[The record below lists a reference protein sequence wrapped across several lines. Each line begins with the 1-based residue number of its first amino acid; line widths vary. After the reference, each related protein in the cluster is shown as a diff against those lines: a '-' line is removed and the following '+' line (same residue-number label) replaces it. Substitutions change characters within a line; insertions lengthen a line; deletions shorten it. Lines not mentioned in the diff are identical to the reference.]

1 MPSPST
7 IAHGSPCPPPA
18 AATDRIASAA
28 RQQLLRMQVGVL
40 GFFVV
45 DALLLTGYGAIG
57 VVPGSIGWQY
67 GVTGCALGCLLYG
80 WFWLRGARRRD
91 LGVVVLTQTLIAA
104 AIMLATLVAAPAVGG
119 MILMSLM
126 ALVALA
132 ALQLEGRQIFV
143 LCLSLPVMALSL
155 LHANGVPAHIPTH
168 DTTEAALTAAWL
180 AWLMAKCAAHN
191 LAGTALRA
199 MVSEA
204 NIELNAALATV
215 ERFAATDP
223 LTELP
228 NRRSILAALDVA
240 LAPER
245 RVAGAIAVAMVDVDR
260 FKDVNDRFGH
270 QVGDEVLRTFARLAV
285 ASSRP
290 DDLVGRYGGE
300 EFLAIFD
307 GVRDRGVATDKAERL
322 RAAVQAHDWASLAA
336 GLRATVSIGVAV
348 VADGEEPATAV
359 RRADHALYRAKGLGR
374 NRVEAA

>member
-7 IAHGSPCPPPA
+7 IAHDSPCPPPA

-28 RQQLLRMQVGVL
+28 RQQLLRTQVGVL

-180 AWLMAKCAAHN
+180 AWLMAKCTAHN

-215 ERFAATDP
+215 ERLAATDP

-240 LAPER
+240 LTPER

-260 FKDVNDRFGH
+260 FKAVNDQHGH
-270 QVGDEVLRTFARLAV
+270 DV
-285 ASSRP
+285 
-290 DDLVGRYGGE
+290 
-300 EFLAIFD
+300 

-348 VADGEEPATAV
+348 VADGEEPATAI